1 MQETR
6 PDFPPRH
13 RYAVCTLESDACV
26 EVAVWSLIEYML
38 RRKSSMG
45 EAQGFLTSY

>member
-1 MQETR
+1 MNTIEIMWSKVRKTMQETR

-26 EVAVWSLIEYML
+26 EVAV
-38 RRKSSMG
+38 
-45 EAQGFLTSY
+45 